1 MQTYKGLNLVTNK
14 ITPSEMNGVEHTL
27 FDFRDLQE
35 DYIVTEW
42 VSDAISEIN
51 SAHETHKLPVV
62 VGGTSYWLQHLL
74 FANRLA
80 SLAVDEPVTPSRP
93 QPSTS
98 TISGLAPSLQQIFD
112 NLPTRADDV
121 DEDTSFQ
128 LHTLLTHLD
137 PTTASRWH
145 WKDTRKVLRSINIVR
160 ESNMTVEEAYKA
172 QLDPISRYPTLMF
185 WLYMDPSVLNPM
197 LDSRID
203 KMVES
208 GLREEIEEMRQAASA
223 ANGKIEM
230 VGLNQAIGY
239 KEFEEYFADPSRPQ
253 LEFGRGVERMKVA
266 TRQYAT
272 RQVKWIKSRLLPT
285 VLASENVHIM
295 LLEVKD
301 PAQWDEDVLRPALR
315 YLSEFLDG
323 QISAATDMHCSIL
336 RSFIQ
341 QAEALSA
348 TGERRKIRCDI
359 CTVDL
364 QKPVM
369 LDEKTEWDAH
379 KKSRSHRRNSS
390 RGTRKEEQLRRQEEV
405 QARRVAARADV
416 LSSTEE

>member
-14 ITPSEMNGVEHTL
+14 ITPSEMNGIEHTL

-35 DYIVTEW
+35 DYVVTEW
-42 VSDAISEIN
+42 VADAISE
-51 SAHETHKLPVV
+51 
-62 VGGTSYWLQHLL
+62 HLL
-74 FANRLA
+74 FANRLT
-80 SLAVDEPVTPSRP
+80 SLAVDEPTTPSRQ
-93 QPSTS
+93 QPTTF
-98 TISGLAPSLQQIFD
+98 TIPGLSPSLQQLFD
-112 NLPTRADDV
+112 NLPTRADDI

-128 LHTLLTHLD
+128 LHTLLVHLD

-145 WKDTRKVLRSINIVR
+145 WKDARKVLRSINIIR

-172 QLDPISRYPTLMF
+172 QPDPVSSAIVAAHPPDIT
-185 WLYMDPSVLNPM
+185 
-197 LDSRID
+197 
-203 KMVES
+203 S
-208 GLREEIEEMRQAASA
+208 GLREEIEQMRQAASTA
-223 ANGKIEM
+223 DGKIEM
-230 VGLNQAIGY
+230 IGLNQAIGY
-239 KEFEEYFADPSRPQ
+239 KEFEGYFEDPSRSQP
-253 LEFGRGVERMKVA
+253 EFDRGVERMKVA

-285 VLASENVHIM
+285 ILASENVHIA

-301 PAQWDEDVLRPALR
+301 PAHWDKDVLQPALK

-323 QISAATDMHCSIL
+323 QISATEMHCDIL

-348 TGERRKIRCDI
+348 TGERRKVRCDI

-364 QKPVM
+364 QRPVM

-379 KKSRSHRRNSS
+379 KKSRSHRRKLFQDI
-390 RGTRKEEQLRRQEEV
+390 RKEEQLRRREEV
-405 QARRVAARADV
+405 QAQRAIVRAGILPD
-416 LSSTEE
+416 TEE